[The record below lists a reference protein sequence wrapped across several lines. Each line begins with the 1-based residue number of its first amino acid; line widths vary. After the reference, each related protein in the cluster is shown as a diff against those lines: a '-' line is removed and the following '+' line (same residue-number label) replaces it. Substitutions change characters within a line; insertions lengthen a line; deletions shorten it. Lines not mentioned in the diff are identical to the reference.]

1 MNFYIKQIKL
11 WFYHHPD
18 AKSYMFF
25 PDKVNVI
32 TGDSSTGKSSI
43 LRVIDYCLLSKESGI
58 VDDVINENVSWYG
71 MIFHLNGKDY
81 SIARRSP
88 RNGIVKNAIYWAPD
102 TSELPDGE
110 PIPSENVSR
119 PWLEKQMDNLF
130 GIDGDIIQDGK
141 KTLQLHFRHM
151 LMLSYLTE
159 DIIATMNTYFDVNFF
174 SDLEYARFI
183 QSIVKYAL
191 GTNEAELRCLE
202 DKLNVIQKTI
212 TQEERNRKNDEKNRA
227 SYNKNLND
235 LIQEAKELGL
245 VTEDST
251 PDGIIE
257 NIRRY
262 VKEFEK
268 LRRSHAKLRNIGE
281 LYAKRNE
288 LDNSLKEFKQLML
301 EYKRSVKY
309 ALSVKDSMM
318 PMEFLMQNI
327 NEQALSEDTIEL
339 YRSLEDTF
347 KRLKSS
353 DFKIDKLPVDFERNR
368 DKVKQEL
375 NKVDAEIE
383 SLKKASEIVLNP
395 DILYRAINIETKFKS
410 LKQKSATY
418 CGDVRYQELIEEL
431 NSINSQIEILNAKNQ
446 ESLKALNSD
455 IQSYFD
461 QQDGIS
467 DSYRNSN
474 ITFNIEN
481 LTLKLRKEGEY
492 HKIKN
497 VGSKSNF
504 MFLHLCFY
512 CGMHQYLRTLE
523 SSKVANFM
531 FIDQPS
537 IPYYSNDRRHKESDD
552 NSKLTSKDDET
563 KLKKAF
569 KLLEGFMHQ
578 NTNDKDEH
586 FQIILVEHADPSYWE
601 DLKHF
606 ETRYIFKVG
615 KHYGLIPEYVDERRL

>member
-18 AKSYMFF
+18 PKSYNFV
-25 PDKVNVI
+25 PDKVNVV

-71 MIFHLNGKDY
+71 MIFHLNGQDY

-88 RNGIVKNAIYWAPD
+88 QNGIVRNTIYWALG
-102 TSELPDGE
+102 TSKLPETE

-119 PWLEKQMDNLF
+119 PSLEDQIDRMF
-130 GIDGDIIQDGK
+130 GIDGDVIQDGK

-174 SDLEYARFI
+174 SDIEYARFI

-191 GTNEAELRCLE
+191 STNESERQLLE
-202 DKLNVIQKTI
+202 DKLNILQKTI
-212 TQEERNRKNDEKNRA
+212 AQEERNRKNDEKNRA

-262 VKEFEK
+262 VKEFEN
-268 LRRSHAKLRNIGE
+268 LRRSHAKLKNIGE

-288 LDNSLKEFKQLML
+288 LDNSLKEFRQLML
-301 EYKRSVKY
+301 EYNRSVRY

-327 NEQALSEDTIEL
+327 NEQALSEDTIDL

-347 KRLKSS
+347 KKLKSS
-353 DFKIDKLPVDFERNR
+353 DFKIDQLPVDFERNR

-375 NKVDAEIE
+375 NKVNAEIE
-383 SLKKASEIVLNP
+383 TLKKAAEIVLNP
-395 DILYRAINIETKFKS
+395 DRLYRAISLQTKFKS
-410 LKQKSATY
+410 LKLKPTTY

-431 NSINSQIEILNAKNQ
+431 NAINSQIEMLNAKNQ
-446 ESLKALNSD
+446 ECLKALNSD
-455 IQSYFD
+455 IQSYYD
-461 QQDGIS
+461 QQDGMS

-474 ITFNIEN
+474 ITFNIED
-481 LTLKLRKEGEY
+481 LSLKLRKEGVY
-492 HKIKN
+492 HKIRN

-512 CGMHQYLRTLE
+512 CGMHQYLRMLE
-523 SSKVANFM
+523 SPKVANFM

-552 NSKLTSKDDET
+552 DSKLTSKDDET

-578 NTNDKDEH
+578 NTNKKDEH
-586 FQIILVEHADPSYWE
+586 FQIILVEHADSSYWD
-601 DLKHF
+601 DLDHF
-606 ETRYIFKVG
+606 ETRYVFKIG
-615 KHYGLIPEYVDERRL
+615 KHYGLIPDYVDERRL